1 MLPSET
7 GSAAGAAGVQNV
19 TNNSSGPASGR
30 ARYAVLRDLQRWSSN
45 RRQREVCLRQAAGE
59 FVSVGRRDGHAV
71 VAGAAVCGCR
81 SCPVCGPQI
90 QAGRRDELSQ
100 AIASARGLGWQL
112 RFGTFT
118 IRHRLTDRLEDT
130 LDTVLRC
137 FSALTSG
144 RRYAELREHFGIRG
158 LVRVVECKHGCEHG
172 WHPHVH
178 VIWFFDPAQASEA
191 PDAPLFEQLRARWN
205 EVTRAAGYGSSNAGQ
220 DWRDVTEREIDALA
234 GYFTK
239 EGADPLAWEL
249 TATDTKTRG
258 ESLTPAELLRYA
270 AAGDPACRTLFR
282 EFEEATK
289 GRRLIAWTPGLLR
302 ELRQSAP
309 AADEQLAEPMQPA
322 ECLVRIPRA
331 AFDGH
336 VDPVQL
342 VGDLIAIVDAGV
354 DGESLFWW
362 LLDRGVDVER
372 VREHVPFVPRFDPG
386 PPGAPWLAQLEPAL

>member
-1 MLPSET
+1 MAPET
-7 GSAAGAAGVQNV
+7 ASAAGAAGVQNR
-19 TNNSSGPASGR
+19 TNNSSGRASGR
-30 ARYAVLRDLQRWSSN
+30 ARYGVLRDLQRWSSLD
-45 RRQREVCLRQAAGE
+45 RQRHVCLRQAAGE
-59 FVSVGRRDGHAV
+59 FVSVGRRDGAAV
-71 VAGAAVCGCR
+71 VSGAAVCGCR

-90 QAGRRDELSQ
+90 QAGRRDELSA
-100 AIASARGLGWQL
+100 AIASARSRGWQL

-118 IRHRLTDRLEDT
+118 IRHGLRDRLAET
-130 LDTVLRC
+130 LDVVLKC

-144 RRYAELREHFGIRG
+144 RFYSDLREHFGIRG
-158 LVRVVECKHGCEHG
+158 LVRVIECKHGCEHG

-178 VIWFFDPAQASEA
+178 VIWFFDPARAAQA
-191 PDAPLFEQLRARWN
+191 PDAALFDQLRGRWAQ
-205 EVTRAAGYGSSNAGQ
+205 VTRAAGYGASNRGQ
-220 DWRDVTEREIDALA
+220 DWRDVTDREVDQLA

-258 ESLTPAELLRYA
+258 DSLTPAELLRYA
-270 AAGDPACRTLFR
+270 AAGDDSCRALFR
-282 EFEEATK
+282 EFEQSTK
-289 GRRLIAWTPGLLR
+289 GRRLISWTPGLLR

-309 AADEQLAEPMQPA
+309 ADDQELAEPMQPA

-331 AFDGH
+331 VFDAH

-362 LLDRGVDVER
+362 LRDRGVDV
-372 VREHVPFVPRFDPG
+372 VLAREHVPFVPRFDPG
-386 PPGAPWLAQLEPAL
+386 PPDAPWLAQLEPAT